1 MFLIPLVSGTLIYWN
16 RESIFRNVRFGP
28 LAGVLTMMLGLVLP
42 VAVRAS
48 GAQLSMGDDLSLKIA
63 SILAVWVGGFLFF
76 YGPSAFN
83 AAMFPLLFLAF
94 CVPIPS
100 VVMDPLIA
108 LLQRGSAEISYLIIK
123 LSGTPVYRQGFEFRL
138 PHLAIIVAPECSGI
152 RSCISMLILSLL
164 AGYLLLKTHWK
175 RLALVLVA
183 IPVMIFKNAV
193 RIATLSLLGN
203 YVDTAIIESRL
214 HREGGIPFFIVA
226 LVLIYPVLTLL
237 MKTERRKRPPEPE
250 LREVTP

>member
-1 MFLIPLVSGTLIYWN
+1 M
-16 RESIFRNVRFGP
+16 
-28 LAGVLTMMLGLVLP
+28 
-42 VAVRAS
+42 
-48 GAQLSMGDDLSLKIA
+48 
-63 SILAVWVGGFLFF
+63 FF
-76 YGPSAFN
+76 YGPSAIN

-94 CVPIPS
+94 CVP
-100 VVMDPLIA
+100 DTECGDGPLDCA
-108 LLQRGSAEISYLIIK
+108 ASARDRAEISYLIIK

-138 PHLAIIVAPECSGI
+138 PQLAIIVAPECSGI

-226 LVLIYPVLTLL
+226 LVLIYPILTLL
-237 MKTERRKRPPEPE
+237 MKTERRNRPPEPA